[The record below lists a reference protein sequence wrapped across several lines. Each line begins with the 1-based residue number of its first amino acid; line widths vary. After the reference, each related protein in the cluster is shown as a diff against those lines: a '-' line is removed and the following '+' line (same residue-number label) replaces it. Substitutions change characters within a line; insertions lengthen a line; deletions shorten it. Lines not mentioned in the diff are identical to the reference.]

1 MQQKELSNGNFNFN
15 SGFNGDGSDL
25 LDNFRRRVQVNQ
37 ALVNL
42 HLKLV
47 KGFGTVTT
55 RRLTGSDAK
64 NLGGKANGTLYLEL
78 LIFGTLNKIRGNC
91 KLHISMSLWSK
102 KKKSYPFP
110 NSWHCEKTR
119 WYGCGGSYYAYICLE
134 SFDHLILPLSLLGL
148 FLFFKARLFSS
159 VLSLHYWWLL
169 LRIIQLY
176 L

>member
-91 KLHISMSLWSK
+91 KLHISMSL
-102 KKKSYPFP
+102 
-110 NSWHCEKTR
+110 
-119 WYGCGGSYYAYICLE
+119 
-134 SFDHLILPLSLLGL
+134 
-148 FLFFKARLFSS
+148 
-159 VLSLHYWWLL
+159 
-169 LRIIQLY
+169 
-176 L
+176 